1 MIPPVTSGDVW
12 GGSAL
17 GAVAAIAA
25 ALGLGAFVA
34 FGRVHALGPTSMT
47 LILVAV
53 ALSALAARLLAAE
66 RRAP

>member
-1 MIPPVTSGDVW
+1 MILPVTPGDVW
-12 GGSAL
+12 GGAAL
-17 GAVAAIAA
+17 GAVAATAA
-25 ALGLGAFVA
+25 ALGAFVA
-34 FGRVHALGPTSMT
+34 FGRVHALGSTSMT